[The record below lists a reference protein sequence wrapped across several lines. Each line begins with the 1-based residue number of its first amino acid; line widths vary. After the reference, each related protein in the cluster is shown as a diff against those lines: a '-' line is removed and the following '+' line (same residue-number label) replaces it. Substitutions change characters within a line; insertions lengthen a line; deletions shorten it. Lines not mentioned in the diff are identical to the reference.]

1 MRIMEKLEGLGT
13 ALITPFDANGKV
25 DYKAL
30 ARLLDT
36 QLTGFV
42 DYIVVLGTTGEAA
55 TLTPEEKKEVRQFI
69 VEHVKL
75 AALKR
80 PNPAMDDPDIC
91 AAIRPVSIPLV
102 LGVGGNNTA
111 AVCAALAAIHDELL
125 ENYAAILSVCPYYNK
140 PNQEGLFRHFCAVA
154 EASPIPVVLYNV
166 PGRTGVNLLPETVM
180 RIYEA
185 HPDKI
190 CGIKEASGNV
200 EQIKRLIK
208 MSTEYR
214 VQNTDPISP
223 YSVSKAVCTPSGK
236 AGLLVISGDD
246 GIACELME
254 AGAAGL
260 ISVASNAF
268 PEDFYHIVHDKDA
281 ALQAKYAETI
291 KLLFAEG
298 NPVGIKAV
306 LSQKGLITNSL
317 RLPLVP
323 ASEELQEKIIQEL
336 GVI

>member
-1 MRIMEKLEGLGT
+1 MKSNSQLKGLGT
-13 ALITPFDANGKV
+13 ALITPFKADGSV
-25 DYKAL
+25 DYDAL

-36 QLTGFV
+36 QLKGFV

-69 VEHVKL
+69 VNYVHTHPVPSLEG
-75 AALKR
+75 R
-80 PNPAMDDPDIC
+80 PGG
-91 AAIRPVSIPLV
+91 VLPLV

-111 AVCAALAAIHDELL
+111 AVCAELAAMHGELID
-125 ENYAAILSVCPYYNK
+125 NYAAILSVCPYYNK
-140 PNQEGLFRHFCAVA
+140 PNQEGLYQHFCAVA
-154 EASPIPVVLYNV
+154 EASPLPVILYNV

-180 RIYEA
+180 RIYNA

-190 CGIKEASGNV
+190 LGIKEASGNLD
-200 EQIKRLIK
+200 QIKHLIQL
-208 MSTEYR
+208 S
-214 VQNTDPISP
+214 N
-223 YSVSKAVCTPSGK
+223 TPSLEGRD
-236 AGLLVISGDD
+236 GEGFPPLLVISGDD

-281 ALQAKYAETI
+281 ALQAKYAEMI
-291 KLLFAEG
+291 RLLFAEG
-298 NPVGIKAV
+298 NPVGIKTV
-306 LSQKGLITNSL
+306 LAQKGIIENQL

-323 ASEELQEKIIQEL
+323 ASQELQEKILREL
-336 GVI
+336 GEI

>member
-1 MRIMEKLEGLGT
+1 MEKLKGLGT

-25 DYKAL
+25 DYEAL

-42 DYIVVLGTTGEAA
+42 DYLVVLGTTGEAA
-55 TLTPEEKKEVRQFI
+55 TLTAEEKKEVRQFI
-69 VEHVKL
+69 AEHVKL
-75 AALKR
+75 AAFKR
-80 PNPAMDDPDIC
+80 HYPAMDDPDIC
-91 AAIRPVSIPLV
+91 AAIRPVPIPLV

-111 AVCAALAAIHDELL
+111 AVCAELDAMRDELS

-140 PNQEGLFRHFCAVA
+140 PNQEGLYQHFCAVA

-180 RIYEA
+180 RIYNA

-190 CGIKEASGNV
+190 LGIKEASGNI
-200 EQIKRLIK
+200 EQIKHLIAI
-208 MSTEYR
+208 R
-214 VQNTDPISP
+214 RQ
-223 YSVSKAVCTPSGK
+223 PS
-236 AGLLVISGDD
+236 AFSIISGDD

-268 PEDFYHIVHDKDA
+268 PEDFWHIVHDKDA
-281 ALQAKYAETI
+281 ALQAKYAEII

-306 LSQKGLITNSL
+306 LAQKGLITNSL

-323 ASEELQEKIIQEL
+323 ASQELQAKIL
-336 GVI
+336 RLLRVL

>member
-1 MRIMEKLEGLGT
+1 MIKGLGT

-25 DYKAL
+25 DYEAL

-42 DYIVVLGTTGEAA
+42 DYLVVLGTTGEAA
-55 TLTPEEKKEVRQFI
+55 TLTTEEKKEVRQFI
-69 VEHVKL
+69 VHYVHTHPVPSLEG
-75 AALKR
+75 R
-80 PNPAMDDPDIC
+80 PGG
-91 AAIRPVSIPLV
+91 VIPLV
-102 LGVGGNNTA
+102 LGVGGNCTA
-111 AVCAALAAIHDELL
+111 VVCESLKTIDLTGYE
-125 ENYAAILSVCPYYNK
+125 AILSVCPYYNK
-140 PNQEGLFRHFCAVA
+140 PNQEGLYQHFCKVA
-154 EASPIPVVLYNV
+154 EASPIPVILYNV

-185 HPDKI
+185 QPDKI
-190 CGIKEASGNV
+190 IGIKEASGNI

-246 GIACELME
+246 GIACEVME
-254 AGAAGL
+254 AGGAGL

-268 PEDFYHIVHDKDA
+268 PEDFWHIVHDKDR
-281 ALQAKYAETI
+281 ALQTKYNEMV

-306 LSQKGLITNSL
+306 LAQKGIIQNYL

-323 ASEELQEKIIQEL
+323 ASEELKERIKGLEVR
-336 GVI
+336 G